1 MKTALQ
7 IEVTFDQVL
16 ELVKKLPRQEKI
28 RLTKELEKDGIETRL
43 SSLLETFR
51 TKDLSLKTINEEVEI
66 VRQKI
71 YESQKHL
78 SHF

>member
-28 RLTKELEKDGIETRL
+28 RLTKELEKEGIETRL
-43 SSLLETFR
+43 SYLLETFR

-71 YESQKHL
+71 YESQKH
-78 SHF
+78 

>member
-71 YESQKHL
+71 YESQKH
-78 SHF
+78 

>member
-7 IEVTFDQVL
+7 LEVTFDQVL

-28 RLTKELEKDGIETRL
+28 RLTKELEKEGIETRL
-43 SSLLETFR
+43 SNLLETFR
-51 TKDLSLKTINEEVEI
+51 TKDLSLKTINEEVES

-71 YESQKHL
+71 YESQKH
-78 SHF
+78 